1 MTTEKYAISGLTN
14 VLYIDLSSQSY
25 HIEERRDLY
34 EKYLG
39 GIGVAT
45 NLMLEEYK
53 EGTGPLDPEMPV
65 ILSTGPL
72 SGVYP
77 TCTKTVALFR
87 SPLNG
92 ELGESYAG
100 GHLAMS
106 MRYSGYE
113 TIVIKGASRYPV
125 YVAVHDDRVTFRD
138 ARPYGTCPRQLM

>member
-1 MTTEKYAISGLTN
+1 LLQASCLRK
-14 VLYIDLSSQSY
+14 
-25 HIEERRDLY
+25 
-34 EKYLG
+34 
-39 GIGVAT
+39 
-45 NLMLEEYK
+45 YK
-53 EGTGPLDPEMPV
+53 EGTIPLDPEMPV

-77 TCTKTVALFR
+77 TCTKAVALFR

-125 YVAVHDDRVTFRD
+125 YVAIHDDKVTFRD
-138 ARPYGTCPRQLM
+138 ASSIWNLSSAIDVGKILREIEPGAGRRSIIRIGPAGRKRDHICKC